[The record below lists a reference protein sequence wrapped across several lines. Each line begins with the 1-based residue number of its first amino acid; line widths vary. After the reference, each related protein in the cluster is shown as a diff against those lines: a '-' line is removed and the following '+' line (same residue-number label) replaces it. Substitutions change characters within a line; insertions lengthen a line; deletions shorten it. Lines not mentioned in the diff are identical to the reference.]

1 MRVGLVGFAGS
12 GKSTLF
18 ELLTGT
24 ASDPG
29 KGFIRAEVT
38 AYDDLHAAGTLKE
51 AKAKHLQRLEG
62 KEYLVKD
69 GDIIYFRSAV

>member
-1 MRVGLVGFAGS
+1 LERNATAVEAAG
-12 GKSTLF
+12 KIHTDL
-18 ELLTGT
+18 
-24 ASDPG
+24 A

-51 AKAKHLQRLEG
+51 AKAKHLLRLEG
-62 KEYLVKD
+62 KEYVVKD